1 MGYTHNLPP
10 VTHRRAISHSTK
22 PNAYMSA
29 CLNES
34 KWFML
39 IVSSKISG
47 DMYRFVPCRVF
58 GAMSTSFDSLKF
70 EKKKVKSEIFF

>member
-1 MGYTHNLPP
+1 
-10 VTHRRAISHSTK
+10 
-22 PNAYMSA
+22 
-29 CLNES
+29 
-34 KWFML
+34 ML

-70 EKKKVKSEIFF
+70 EKKKVNSKIFFDTKNGEILSVHPDNQT